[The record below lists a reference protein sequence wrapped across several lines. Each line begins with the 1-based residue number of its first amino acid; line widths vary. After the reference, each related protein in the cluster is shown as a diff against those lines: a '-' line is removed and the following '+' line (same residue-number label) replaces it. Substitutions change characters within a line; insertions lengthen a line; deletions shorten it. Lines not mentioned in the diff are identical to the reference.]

1 VLYKFKTDI
10 TMKTTTIP
18 KDREKAIASGKI
30 EFATVEGSTSRSHL
44 IQFIN
49 IVRGLEARGLEIPSE
64 ISLDYESL
72 IAEVERRGITIPSK
86 PFTSLSK
93 REQRSFSDS
102 LSGVTI
108 PSITDNM
115 TPRQKELYAEH
126 LHYKN
131 NDKRDIHGNWIVSK
145 KQ

>member
-1 VLYKFKTDI
+1 
-10 TMKTTTIP
+10 MKTTVVS
-18 KDREKAIASGKI
+18 KDRQKAIAEGRI
-30 EFATVEGSTSRSHL
+30 EYATVEGSTSRSHL

-49 IVRGLEARGLEIPSE
+49 CVRALEMRGLTIPTGQ
-64 ISLDYESL
+64 SLDYESL
-72 IAEVERRGITIPSK
+72 IAQVESRGIKIPSK
-86 PFTSLSK
+86 PFESMPK
-93 REQRSFSDS
+93 KEQRAFSDS
-102 LSGVTI
+102 LKDIKI

-131 NDKRDIHGNWIVSK
+131 NDKRDCKGNWIVSK